1 MSVCYQMRS
10 RINNLKGT
18 IMNNTTLTTDD
29 LYDLM
34 TLAEDHADRFDEDE
48 TEDVYERYTA
58 LAEKLRGIINNLKG
72 ESK

>member
-1 MSVCYQMRS
+1 
-10 RINNLKGT
+10 
-18 IMNNTTLTTDD
+18 MNEMKLTTDD

-58 LAEKLRGIINNLKG
+58 LAEKLRGIIESMKG

>member
-1 MSVCYQMRS
+1 MS
-10 RINNLKGT
+10 
-18 IMNNTTLTTDD
+18 NTTLTTDD

-58 LAEKLRGIINNLKG
+58 LAEKLRGIIESMKG